1 MVSSTCA
8 LPVTLPIRTKRVVR
22 TGKKG
27 NTGSSK
33 GRIIRLATVFHPQND
48 RLSPE
53 AHFPV
58 SRALRASG
66 PRLVNRF
73 NRCEMMLV
81 IAGSC
86 LRNGGDAPVG
96 GCAFVFGGDDDDE
109 DAGRDRDESQ
119 KTDGHAVGV
128 EAVAFRLES
137 RDADPPS
144 SPEDTCNR
152 AKLIAA
158 IAALRFRDWAGE
170 GWRRV
175 VVVTDL
181 EYLAKGATEW
191 LPNWVR
197 SNWRKPPGAKPGKK
211 GGRDDERKC
220 YLNRDLWEELQA
232 RIEELMAAGCEVSF
246 WQVNGEEYDRNDQGV
261 LARAKRAAQTAMR
274 DS

>member
-1 MVSSTCA
+1 MATGTCA
-8 LPVTLPIRTKRVVR
+8 LPVTLPIRTKKVVS

-27 NTGSSK
+27 NTGSSG

-58 SRALRASG
+58 SRVLRASG

-73 NRCEMMLV
+73 NHREMMLV

-96 GCAFVFGGDDDDE
+96 GCAFVFGGGDDD
-109 DAGRDRDESQ
+109 ADRDPDEGQ
-119 KTDGHAVGV
+119 EMDGHAIGVGT
-128 EAVAFRLES
+128 VAFRLSS

-144 SPEDTCNR
+144 SREDTCNR
-152 AKLIAA
+152 AKLSAA

-191 LPNWVR
+191 LPNWVKR
-197 SNWRKPPGAKPGKK
+197 KWRKPPGAKPGKK
-211 GGRDDERKC
+211 GGSDDERKC

-232 RIEELMAAGCEVSF
+232 RVEELMAAGCEVSF

-261 LARAKRAAQTAMR
+261 LARAKRAAQTAVR